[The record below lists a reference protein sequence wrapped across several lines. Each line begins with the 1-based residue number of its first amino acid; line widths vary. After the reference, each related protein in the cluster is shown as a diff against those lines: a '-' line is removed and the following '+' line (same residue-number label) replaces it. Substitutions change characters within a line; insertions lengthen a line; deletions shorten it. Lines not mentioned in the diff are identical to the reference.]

1 MNTDWRIRTMA
12 RPTLV
17 VLSALLF
24 CSLSACKVSDDA
36 MAASQQMTATAST
49 LHDFYSTLED
59 SVTDTITLYELDAA
73 LAGIPYGDSDRKL
86 QETTRSELAHRKQM
100 AVALAGLA
108 ASFAEL
114 TKNSAAS
121 DVDKSAK
128 ALGNELV
135 SIKALPGG
143 PPIPEAL
150 GRVGNAIMQIVQQHD
165 EKKAARTMDETL
177 QAVGDLFEKEKPA
190 YDSIARMHVRQASA
204 VARDLIN
211 ANDVDFGPMLTPAL
225 KPFSLSAVPSNSN
238 LQARLKPLALAR
250 LDTATDLATHK
261 EERASTAMLD
271 GLREMSSR
279 VHLLATE
286 KPMAVREAPF
296 SLKLVEDWVE
306 TWAVPFI

>member
-1 MNTDWRIRTMA
+1 MA
-12 RPTLV
+12 RPAVV
-17 VLSALLF
+17 VLSAVLF
-24 CSLSACKVSDDA
+24 CSLTACKVSDDA
-36 MAASQQMTATAST
+36 IAASQQMTSTAST
-49 LHDFYSTLED
+49 LNDYYSALED
-59 SVTDTITLYELDAA
+59 SVTETIKLFELDAA
-73 LAGIPYGDSDRKL
+73 ISGIPYGDSDRKL
-86 QETTRSELAHRKQM
+86 QETTRSELANRKQM
-100 AVALAGLA
+100 AVALASLA

-114 TKNSAAS
+114 TRSSAAS

-135 SIKALPGG
+135 AIKALPGG

-150 GRVGNAIMQIVQQHD
+150 GRVGNLLIQIVQQHD

-190 YDSIARMHVRQASA
+190 YDSIASTHIRQASI
-204 VARDLIN
+204 VAKDLIN

-225 KPFSLSAVPSNSN
+225 KPFSLSAVPSNST
-238 LQARLKPLALAR
+238 LQSQLKPLALAR
-250 LDTATDLATHK
+250 LDTATDGAIHK
-261 EERASTAMLD
+261 EERASAAMLD
-271 GLREMSSR
+271 ALREMSSR

-286 KPMAVREAPF
+286 KPLTIREAPL